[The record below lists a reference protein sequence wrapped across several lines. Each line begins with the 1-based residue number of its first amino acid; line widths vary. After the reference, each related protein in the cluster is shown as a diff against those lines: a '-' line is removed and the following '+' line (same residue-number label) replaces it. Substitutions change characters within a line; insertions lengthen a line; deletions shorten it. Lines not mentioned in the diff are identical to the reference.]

1 MNEKSLYGH
10 KIYSIVF
17 ALIVCFFWGSLYP
30 CVAAGDDL
38 FGYDPKHIPSV
49 MLFAG
54 LRFLV
59 CGIVMVA
66 GVSMHDKKVKLPDK
80 TSILPILLVS
90 LTTIII
96 HYTFQYMGVSLI
108 EVNASSKSAILK
120 QIGYLFISCF
130 AFLFVKDDKFSIR
143 KVIGGIL
150 GFCGIIVV
158 NLDGLQFSIGM
169 GEICIICASL
179 LSVAGTVISKHVY
192 KKLDTSYVVAY
203 SQFIGGIILT
213 LAGLAL
219 GGKMSTINTSS
230 ILLLA
235 YMCIASVTAYL
246 LWGKLIKY
254 NDISKMSILKYFEP
268 VSGVFISGV
277 VLGQDNIWRLDYLAA
292 LLIILAAILIS
303 NLNFKKKE
311 NI

>member
-10 KIYSIVF
+10 KIYSILF
-17 ALIVCFFWGSLYP
+17 ALTVCVCWGSLYP
-30 CVAAGDDL
+30 CIAAGDDL

-59 CGIVMVA
+59 CGIVMVS
-66 GVSMHDKKVKLPDK
+66 GVSFHDRKINLPGKK
-80 TSILPILLVS
+80 SILPILAVAF
-90 LTTIII
+90 TTIIL
-96 HYTFQYMGVSLI
+96 HYSFQYMGVSLI

-130 AFLFVKDDKFSIR
+130 AFLFVKDDKFSVK
-143 KVIGGIL
+143 KVIGGML
-150 GFCGIIVV
+150 GFIGIIVI
-158 NLDGLQFSIGM
+158 NLDGLRFSMGV
-169 GEICIICASL
+169 GEICIICASV
-179 LSVAGTVISKHVY
+179 LSVTGTVISKHIY

-203 SQFIGGIILT
+203 SQLIGGIILT
-213 LAGLAL
+213 LLGFLL
-219 GGKMSTINTSS
+219 GGKLTTVNANSL
-230 ILLLA
+230 LLLA
-235 YMCIASVTAYL
+235 YMCVASVTSYL
-246 LWGKLIKY
+246 LWGKLIKH

-268 VSGVFISGV
+268 VFGVFISGA
-277 VLGQDNIWRLDYLAA
+277 VLGQDDIWKAEYLAA

-303 NLNFKKKE
+303 NLNFKK